1 MEEGF
6 ERVAFFFRKRN
17 SVQQC
22 PFMEG
27 ARVEGEAPDR
37 RRNTN
42 LDQSYLCWNEDSR
55 SSEKN
60 EKKFMTPSA
69 SL

>member
-27 ARVEGEAPDR
+27 ARVEGGGTGQE
-37 RRNTN
+37 
-42 LDQSYLCWNEDSR
+42 
-55 SSEKN
+55 EKY
-60 EKKFMTPSA
+60 
-69 SL
+69 